1 MVSQL
6 GLPFQYASEPSSV
19 EMTGLA
25 GLPLYLELASAARLE
40 QSVARHVGVA
50 GSQGWSDRQL
60 VQALL
65 LVNLAGGDGLE
76 DLKVLE
82 ADAGLMRLVAA
93 GEAKGRG
100 RRQGRAER
108 ARWRRR
114 RERTLPSPD
123 AAGRWLARFDEAS
136 ACREPGQ
143 AFIPPL
149 SAGLQGL
156 SRVNADMVAF
166 VQANRPV
173 AVATLDMD
181 ATLLETHKRTA
192 LYCYQHY
199 KAYQPLNAWWAE
211 QGLVVHSEFRDGNVP
226 AGYDHVRVL
235 RESLAQLPAG
245 VTKVY
250 LRTDTAGYQ
259 QDLLKYC
266 GEGEDPRFKMIEFAI
281 GADVTP
287 AFKQAVAAI
296 AETEWHPLPTVVDG
310 QRIATDQEWAEVAYV
325 PNWAGS
331 SKRLKDYRFLA
342 IREPLR
348 QLDLGDAE
356 QLPFPT
362 QAFAAKGRYKLFGVV
377 TNRSLP
383 GDELIRW
390 HRERCGKSEQ
400 AHAVMKD
407 DLCGGRMPS
416 SLFGGNAA
424 WWAIMILAHN
434 LNAAFKQLA
443 LGKAWVGRRMKALRF
458 ALIALPGRVV
468 RHARRLILR
477 LAHGHPALDLLCQAR
492 AAIHNLLPVPSG

>member
-19 EMTGLA
+19 EMTGLV
-25 GLPLYLELASAARLE
+25 GLPLYLELAGAAGLE
-40 QSVARHVGVA
+40 RSVARHLGVA

-93 GEAKGRG
+93 GEAQGRD

-149 SAGLQGL
+149 SAGLEGL

-192 LYCYQHY
+192 LYCYKHY

-226 AGYDHVRVL
+226 AGYGHVRVL

-281 GADVTP
+281 GAGVQAGGGGDRGDGMAP
-287 AFKQAVAAI
+287 A
-296 AETEWHPLPTVVDG
+296 
-310 QRIATDQEWAEVAYV
+310 AY
-325 PNWAGS
+325 
-331 SKRLKDYRFLA
+331 
-342 IREPLR
+342 
-348 QLDLGDAE
+348 
-356 QLPFPT
+356 
-362 QAFAAKGRYKLFGVV
+362 
-377 TNRSLP
+377 
-383 GDELIRW
+383 
-390 HRERCGKSEQ
+390 
-400 AHAVMKD
+400 
-407 DLCGGRMPS
+407 GGRWPAHRDRPRMGGS
-416 SLFGGNAA
+416 GLRAELGGLQQTIKGLSVFGNPRTAA
-424 WWAIMILAHN
+424 PTRSGRCR
-434 LNAAFKQLA
+434 AA
-443 LGKAWVGRRMKALRF
+443 
-458 ALIALPGRVV
+458 ALPDPGVCRQGP
-468 RHARRLILR
+468 L
-477 LAHGHPALDLLCQAR
+477 
-492 AAIHNLLPVPSG
+492 